1 MNRQRGRAHFRDK
14 LTIQQ
19 QRAAEMLVDNEFG
32 LLTPDGKKLTVEQL
46 AEKIGIA
53 KSTLYEWKKNPDFIR
68 YKDYLADDQFAT
80 QRERVYRSVLD
91 AIDRGSIKA
100 MDLWMR
106 RFGLLVDRQIV
117 ENETD
122 PTKIPDLDE
131 LKRMVA
137 EMDGEE

>member
-1 MNRQRGRAHFRDK
+1 
-14 LTIQQ
+14 
-19 QRAAEMLVDNEFG
+19 MLVDNEFG